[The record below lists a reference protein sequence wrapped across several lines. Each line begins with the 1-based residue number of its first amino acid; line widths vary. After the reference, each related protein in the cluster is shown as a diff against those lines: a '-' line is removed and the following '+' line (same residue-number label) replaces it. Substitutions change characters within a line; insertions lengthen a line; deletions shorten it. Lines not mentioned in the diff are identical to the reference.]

1 MMTNGTTEVENG
13 DTEGGYIHFIAVK
26 FSLKS
31 WMLEIEY
38 KYNWKLKTEYNN
50 N

>member
-31 WMLEIEY
+31 
-38 KYNWKLKTEYNN
+38 
-50 N
+50 